1 MSKGTYRDMWVYAER
16 KGEDLS
22 PVAKEMV
29 SEARRLM
36 DKYNLDYK
44 ANERVIVAVLGHK
57 IDKAAKQALEY
68 GADIVIQLDDPELE
82 YFRLEAYTHALY
94 GASIRAAGWDYDK
107 PRYFLFPATHNGR
120 DLSATYCAEA
130 ETGCA
135 SDCNK
140 LYIEDPPIKHR
151 FKTGGNELVLERI
164 LHMKRPDFSGFEWST
179 ILCIDNPDKDFHP
192 QTCSV
197 IPGSFKV
204 TPITGRKSEIKKPA
218 VRLTSKQLRVKTTS
232 RKPVQKLD
240 LTRYDNIVALGRGI
254 NDDPTKG
261 FQLGVELARQLDAGL
276 GLSRGVITASYDVDA
291 SVKQYLDEVRQ
302 IGETGQTVKP
312 KVYVA
317 LGISGAI
324 QHKKGMDQSSF
335 IVTVNKD
342 PETPI
347 REFSDVYI
355 VGDIFEVVPKLAAA
369 IEATRGKK
377 P

>member
-22 PVAKEMV
+22 PVAREMV

-36 DKYNLDYK
+36 DKYNADYK
-44 ANERVIVAVLGHK
+44 ASEKVVAAVIGHK
-57 IDKAAKQALEY
+57 VDKAVQQALQH
-68 GADIVIQLDDPELE
+68 GADVVVQIDHPELE
-82 YFRLEAYTHALY
+82 HFRLEPYTRALVD
-94 GASIRAAGWDYDK
+94 ACLKSAGWDYDK

-120 DLSATYCAEA
+120 DLSATFCAEV

-140 LYIEDPPIKHR
+140 LYIENPPIKHR
-151 FKTGGNELVLERI
+151 FKTGGNEMVLERI

-197 IPGSFKV
+197 IPGSFKA
-204 TPITGRKSEIKKPA
+204 TPVASPKGTVKKANVKLAGDALRIKT
-218 VRLTSKQLRVKTTS
+218 RS

-240 LTRYDNIVALGRGI
+240 LTKYDGIVALGRGI
-254 NDDPTKG
+254 GDNPSKG
-261 FQLGVELARQLDAGL
+261 FEVGLDLAKRMGAEL
-276 GLSRGVITASYDVDA
+276 GLSRGVITASYNVDA
-291 SVKQYLDEVRQ
+291 GVKQYLDEVRQ

-335 IVTVNKD
+335 IVSVNSD

-355 VGDIFEVVPKLAAA
+355 IGDLFTVGPKLAAA
-369 IEATRGKK
+369 IEKHRGKK
-377 P
+377 Q

>member
-1 MSKGTYRDMWVYAER
+1 MSKGAYRDMWVYAER
-16 KGEDLS
+16 KGDELS
-22 PVAKEMV
+22 PVAREMI

-36 DKYNLDYK
+36 DKYNVDYK
-44 ANERVIVAVLGHK
+44 ASERVVAAVMGHRV
-57 IDKAAKQALEY
+57 DQAAKEALEY
-68 GADIVIQLDDPELE
+68 GADVVVQIDHPELE
-82 YFRLEAYTHALY
+82 HFRLEPYTRALFD
-94 GASIRAAGWDYDK
+94 ASVRAAGWEHDK

-151 FKTGGNELVLERI
+151 FKTGGNEVVLPRI

-197 IPGSFKV
+197 IPGSFKAV
-204 TPITGRKSEIKKPA
+204 KATPKGQVKKA
-218 VRLTSKQLRVKTTS
+218 DVKLSADALRVRTRS
-232 RKPVQKLD
+232 RTPVQKLD
-240 LTRYDNIVALGRGI
+240 LSRSETLVALGRGI
-254 NDDPTKG
+254 GDDPTKG
-261 FQLGVELARQLDAGL
+261 FQVGLDLAKAMGAEL
-276 GLSRGVITASYDVDA
+276 GLSRGVITASYNVDPSA
-291 SVKQYLDEVRQ
+291 KQYLDEVRQ

-335 IVTVNKD
+335 IVSVNTD

-355 VGDIFEVVPKLAAA
+355 IGDLFDVAPKLKAA
-369 IEATRGKK
+369 IDKHRGKK
-377 P
+377 Q

>member
-16 KGEDLS
+16 KGDELS
-22 PVAKEMV
+22 QVAKEMI

-36 DKYNLDYK
+36 DKYNVDYK
-44 ANERVIVAVLGHK
+44 ASEKVVAAVIGHK
-57 IDKAAKQALEY
+57 VDKAARQAQEY
-68 GADIVIQLDDPELE
+68 GADIVVQIDHAELE
-82 YFRLEAYTHALY
+82 HFRLEPYTKAL
-94 GASIRAAGWDYDK
+94 ADSCKKAAGWDHDK

-120 DLSATYCAEA
+120 DLSATFCAEV

-140 LYIEDPPIKHR
+140 LYIEDAPIKHR
-151 FKTGGNELVLERI
+151 FKTGGNEMKLERI

-197 IPGSFKV
+197 IPGSFKP
-204 TPITGRKSEIKKPA
+204 TPGSKRGEIRKVAPKLGA
-218 VRLTSKQLRVKTTS
+218 DALRVKTTS
-232 RKPVQKLD
+232 RKPLQKLD
-240 LTRYDNIVALGRGI
+240 LSRSETIVALGRGI
-254 NDDPTKG
+254 GENPTTG
-261 FQLGVELARQLDAGL
+261 FKLGLELARQMSAEL
-276 GLSRGVITASYDVDA
+276 GLSRGVVTASYNVDA

-302 IGETGQTVKP
+302 IGETGQVVKP

-324 QHKKGMDQSSF
+324 QHKKGMAESQF
-335 IVTVNKD
+335 IVSVNKD
-342 PETPI
+342 PETAI

-355 VGDIFEVVPKLAAA
+355 VGDLFEVTPKLAAA
-369 IEATRGKK
+369 IEKIRGKK
-377 P
+377 

>member
-16 KGEDLS
+16 KGDELS

-36 DKYNLDYK
+36 DKYNVDYK
-44 ANERVIVAVLGHK
+44 ASEKVVAAVIGHK
-57 IDKAAKQALEY
+57 VDKAAKQALEY
-68 GADIVIQLDDPELE
+68 GADVVVQIDHAELE
-82 YFRLEAYTHALY
+82 HFRLEPYTRALVD
-94 GASIRAAGWDYDK
+94 ACTRAAGWDHDK

-120 DLSATYCAEA
+120 DLSATFCAEV

-140 LYIEDPPIKHR
+140 LYIENPPIKHR
-151 FKTGGNELVLERI
+151 FKTGGNEMVLERI

-197 IPGSFKV
+197 IPGSFKA
-204 TPITGRKSEIKKPA
+204 TPQSPRGAIKKA
-218 VRLTSKQLRVKTTS
+218 NVKLAGDALRVRTTS

-240 LTRYDNIVALGRGI
+240 LTKYDGIVALGRGI
-254 NDDPTKG
+254 GDNPSKG
-261 FQLGVELARQLDAGL
+261 FEVGLDLAKKMGAEL
-276 GLSRGVITASYDVDA
+276 GLSRGVITASYNVDA
-291 SVKQYLDEVRQ
+291 GVKQYLDEVRQ
-302 IGETGQTVKP
+302 IGETGQMVKP

-335 IVTVNKD
+335 IVSVNSD

-355 VGDIFEVVPKLAAA
+355 IGDLFTVGPKLAAA
-369 IEATRGKK
+369 IEKHRGKK
-377 P
+377 